1 MKILLTLTSVSF
13 ILLACAQHPS
23 NAIDNAEITLK
34 FPSIDTT
41 IFKPVEVES
50 FEKIYALSQ
59 EQKQHFLEFY
69 HSQEQQNFAGNL
81 RIYHYLEGLIDSF
94 NYTGATL
101 NATSA
106 LDRKEGNCLTLSILT
121 KALSDV
127 VGLSYEFQ
135 RVNSPP
141 IYTRNN
147 EIMTISAHV
156 RTIIFDPAYIAE
168 PGFIVFRRPHIVI
181 DYFPTS
187 RDIKGRAVSETE
199 FIAMYYQNLAAS
211 ALSEKN
217 YPLAFSL
224 LQEALTLDRFNA
236 ESINSLAVL
245 YMKLGNYE
253 LAGTLL
259 KFVIDNEFAS
269 ANVFSNYILYLRRTG
284 QTQAVAAFLPRIA
297 QVEDDNP
304 YRWLD
309 LGKQASKQADYTIAR
324 HYFLKAIKL
333 APYLSEG
340 YFDLAKNYYLDG
352 DLSNAE
358 KYLIEATNQS
368 QVPDDKK
375 LYGAK
380 LAMLRMQID

>member
-13 ILLACAQHPS
+13 LLLACAQHPS
-23 NAIDNAEITLK
+23 TSIDNVAITLK
-34 FPSIDTT
+34 LPSIDATM
-41 IFKPVEVES
+41 FKPVEVES
-50 FEKIYALSQ
+50 VEQIFALSQ
-59 EQKQHFLEFY
+59 EQQQDFVEFY
-69 HSQEQQNFAGNL
+69 NSEEQQNFTGNV
-81 RIYHYLEGLIDSF
+81 RVYHYLEGLIDNF

-101 NATSA
+101 NARNA
-106 LDRKEGNCLTLSILT
+106 LARKEGNCLTLSILT

-141 IYTRNN
+141 IYTRSD

-156 RTIIFDPAYIAE
+156 RTFIFDPEYRAE
-168 PGFIVFRRPHIVI
+168 PGFIVFRRPKIVI

-199 FIAMYYQNLAAS
+199 FIVMYYQNLAAT

-217 YPLAFSL
+217 YQLAFSL
-224 LQEALTLDRFNA
+224 LQQALKIDRFNA

-245 YMKLGNYE
+245 YMKLGNNE

-259 KFVIDNEFAS
+259 KFVIDSEFAS

-284 QTQAVAAFLPRIA
+284 QTQAIAEFLPRIA

-309 LGKQASKQADYTIAR
+309 LGRQASKQSDYTIAR
-324 HYFLKAIKL
+324 HYLMKAIKL
-333 APYLSEG
+333 APYLSES

-358 KYLIEATNQS
+358 KYLIEATNLS

-380 LAMLRMQID
+380 LAMLRMQMD